1 MTVYDFTISRSL
13 GTTHNVLNN
22 NSNIGSSTLYKAGG
36 ACSPTSN
43 ASSTLEATEL
53 EEDNGVLDKDKNEAE
68 DCCPIR
74 KNRLNEWHVPRD
86 AK

>member
-1 MTVYDFTISRSL
+1 MTVYDFAISRSL

-22 NSNIGSSTLYKAGG
+22 NSNIGSRTLYKAGG

-53 EEDNGVLDKDKNEAE
+53 EEDGVVVDDDVLDEDENEAE

-74 KNRLNEWHVPRD
+74 NRFNESSE
-86 AK
+86 